1 MVDVDWRIK
10 GEGGRW
16 KEEEEVRR
24 DEVKIKKK
32 RSWSYPTWLEYN
44 IAKDAAFCFYCYLFK
59 SKRGVDSFVGDRFS
73 N

>member
-1 MVDVDWRIK
+1 MK

-44 IAKDAAFCFYCYLFK
+44 IAKDAAFCLYCYLFK
-59 SKRGVDSFVGDRFS
+59 SKGGVDLTRD
-73 N
+73 NKQKN

>member
-1 MVDVDWRIK
+1 MK

-44 IAKDAAFCFYCYLFK
+44 IAKDAAFCLYCYLFK

-73 N
+73 NWKKKGKI